1 VELSFLHT
9 LEENAN
15 PVKIAISLNK
25 STKKKYIKIMEMKKS
40 TNNKNSILYQTEN
53 PRI

>member
-1 VELSFLHT
+1 MIDRGARLSFFSKGVELSFLHT

-25 STKKKYIKIMEMKKS
+25 STKKKH
-40 TNNKNSILYQTEN
+40 
-53 PRI
+53 